1 MTGNFS
7 QTVIEGFVED
17 VIKEVL
23 DFSKSQGNRFKPN
36 KTNWTS
42 EGGIIAPMV
51 AVKSPYVTF
60 IVLTTAASGMPGE
73 ELLYVQS
80 DRIARTKGASNET
93 IVLEQ
98 RSYGKNVFCVKRR
111 RNNAIV
117 EENLCD
123 IFGSRTGKSE
133 RAGKKKFMVL
143 RLLLMSK

>member
-1 MTGNFS
+1 LTGNFS

-51 AVKSPYVTF
+51 AVKSPDVAF
-60 IVLTTAASGMPGE
+60 IVLTASSGMLGE
-73 ELLYVQS
+73 ELLYAQS